1 MPLPDLSERTV
12 AMKNPSTMARFRKD
26 YLSKW
31 RLYAFLL
38 IPLIYIIIFAYV
50 PMVGAQI
57 AFRDYDFTLGIWG
70 SEWVGWKNFE
80 RFFRYH
86 DFWKILWNTLSVS
99 LYSLIAGF
107 PLPII
112 LALILHSFPGKRY
125 TKVVQTVMYMPH
137 FISVVV
143 MVGMIMQMFN
153 PLSGVFGLAY
163 QSITGDMM
171 PDIFANPNAF
181 SHIYVWSGI
190 WQGLGWNS
198 IIYMAALSGVD
209 MQLHESAQIDG
220 ATRLQR
226 VLHID
231 LPAVLPTAC
240 ILLIMN
246 AGGIMNV
253 GFEKVLLLQN
263 DLNRSRSEVISTYV
277 YKVGL
282 MSGGD
287 FSYATAVGLFNSVVN
302 FALLIIVNF
311 VSKRLGETSLW

>member
-1 MPLPDLSERTV
+1 MSV
-12 AMKNPSTMARFRKD
+12 QSVMVRFRKD
-26 YLSKW
+26 YLSHW
-31 RLYAFLL
+31 RLYLFLL
-38 IPLIYIIIFAYV
+38 IPFVYIILFAYI

-70 SEWVGWKNFE
+70 SKWVGWKNFE
-80 RFFRYH
+80 RFFHYH
-86 DFWKILWNTLSVS
+86 DFWRILWNTLSVS

-112 LALILHSFPGKRY
+112 LALILHSFPGKGY
-125 TKVVQTVMYMPH
+125 TKIVQTVVYMPH

-143 MVGMIMQMFN
+143 MVGMIMQMLN

-163 QSITGDMM
+163 QSLTGDIM
-171 PDIFANPNAF
+171 PDVFSNPNAF

-190 WQGLGWNS
+190 WQGLGWSS

-220 ATRLQR
+220 ANQLQR
-226 VLHID
+226 IIHID
-231 LPAVLPTAC
+231 LPAILPTAC

-302 FALLIIVNF
+302 FALLIFVNF
-311 VSKRLGETSLW
+311 VSKKLGETSLW

>member
-1 MPLPDLSERTV
+1 
-12 AMKNPSTMARFRKD
+12 MKNKSAMANFRRD
-26 YLSKW
+26 YLSRW
-31 RLYAFLL
+31 RLYLFLL
-38 IPLIYIIIFAYV
+38 IPIIYIIVFAYV

-57 AFRDYDFTLGIWG
+57 AFRDYDFTKGIWG
-70 SEWVGWKNFE
+70 SNWVGMKNFMK
-80 RFFRYH
+80 FFRYR
-86 DFWKILWNTLSVS
+86 DFGKILWNTLSVS
-99 LYSLIAGF
+99 LYSLLAGF

-125 TKVVQTVMYMPH
+125 TKVVQTVLYMPH

-153 PLSGVFGLAY
+153 PLSGVFGQAY
-163 QSITGDMM
+163 QAVFGEMM
-171 PDIFANPNAF
+171 PDIFSKPGAF
-181 SHIYVWSGI
+181 GHIYVWSGI

-209 MQLHESAQIDG
+209 MELHESAQIDG
-220 ATRLQR
+220 ASRFQR

-231 LPAVLPTAC
+231 LPAILPTAC

-246 AGGIMNV
+246 AGSIMNV

-302 FALLIIVNF
+302 FALLLIVNYA
-311 VSKRLGETSLW
+311 SKKLGETSLW

>member
-1 MPLPDLSERTV
+1 
-12 AMKNPSTMARFRKD
+12 MKSQSAFVKFRKD

-31 RLYAFLL
+31 RLYLFLL
-38 IPLIYIIIFAYV
+38 VPIIYIILFAYA

-70 SEWVGWKNFE
+70 SEWVGFENFAK
-80 RFFRYH
+80 FFRYH
-86 DFWKILWNTLSVS
+86 DFGRILWNTLSVS
-99 LYSLIAGF
+99 LYSLIASF

-125 TKVVQTVMYMPH
+125 TKVVQTVLYMPH

-143 MVGMIMQMFN
+143 MIGMIMQLFN

-163 QSITGDMM
+163 QAVTGSIM
-171 PDIFANPNAF
+171 PDIFANPGAF

-190 WQGLGWNS
+190 WQGLGWGS

-209 MQLHESAQIDG
+209 MELHESAQIDG
-220 ATRLQR
+220 ASRFQR

-231 LPAVLPTAC
+231 LPAILPTAS
-240 ILLIMN
+240 IMLIMN
-246 AGGIMNV
+246 AGGIMNI

-287 FSYATAVGLFNSVVN
+287 FSYATAVGLFNSVIN
-302 FALLIIVNF
+302 FALLIIVNY
-311 VSKRLGETSLW
+311 VTKRLGETSLW

>member
-1 MPLPDLSERTV
+1 MKSRS
-12 AMKNPSTMARFRKD
+12 AMAKFRKD
-26 YLSKW
+26 YLSRW
-31 RLYAFLL
+31 RLYLFLL
-38 IPLIYIIIFAYV
+38 IPVVYIIVFAYI

-57 AFRDYDFTLGIWG
+57 AFRDYDFVLGIWG
-70 SEWVGWKNFE
+70 SQWVGWKNFAK
-80 RFFRYH
+80 FFRYH

-99 LYSLIAGF
+99 LYSLIASF

-163 QSITGDMM
+163 QSISGSLM
-171 PDIFANPNAF
+171 PDIFSNPSAF
-181 SHIYVWSGI
+181 GHIYVWSGI
-190 WQGLGWNS
+190 WQGLGGNS

-209 MQLHESAQIDG
+209 MELHESAQIDG
-220 ATRLQR
+220 ASRFQR
-226 VLHID
+226 VMHID
-231 LPAVLPTAC
+231 LPAILPTAC

-246 AGGIMNV
+246 AGSIMNV

-287 FSYATAVGLFNSVVN
+287 FSYATAVGLFNSVIN
-302 FALLIIVNF
+302 FTLLILVNYAG
-311 VSKRLGETSLW
+311 KKLGETSLW

>member
-1 MPLPDLSERTV
+1 
-12 AMKNPSTMARFRKD
+12 MKNFRRD

-31 RLYAFLL
+31 RLYLFLL
-38 IPLIYIIIFAYV
+38 VPLLYIIVFAYV

-70 SEWVGWKNFE
+70 SKWVGWKNFAK
-80 RFFRYH
+80 FFHYRN
-86 DFWKILWNTLSVS
+86 FWRILWNTLSVS
-99 LYSLIAGF
+99 LYSLLAGF

-112 LALILHSFPGKRY
+112 LALLLHSFPKKRY
-125 TKVVQTVMYMPH
+125 TKLVQTVMYMPH

-143 MVGMIMQMFN
+143 MVGMVMQMFN
-153 PLSGVFGLAY
+153 PISGVFGFAY
-163 QSITGDMM
+163 QSATGNMM
-171 PDIFANPNAF
+171 PDIFSKPGAF
-181 SHIYVWSGI
+181 GHIYVWTGI
-190 WQGLGWNS
+190 WQSLGWNS

-209 MQLHESAQIDG
+209 MELHESAQIDG
-220 ATRLQR
+220 ASRFQR

-231 LPAVLPTAC
+231 LPAILPTAC
-240 ILLIMN
+240 IMLIMS

-263 DLNRSRSEVISTYV
+263 GLNLSRSEVISTYV

-287 FSYATAVGLFNSVVN
+287 FSYATAVGIFNSVVN
-302 FALLIIVNF
+302 FALLLIVNN
-311 VSKRLGETSLW
+311 VTKKSGEASLW

>member
-1 MPLPDLSERTV
+1 
-12 AMKNPSTMARFRKD
+12 MKSQSAFVKFRKD

-31 RLYAFLL
+31 RLYLFLL
-38 IPLIYIIIFAYV
+38 VPIIYIILFAYA

-70 SEWVGWKNFE
+70 SEWVGFENFAK
-80 RFFRYH
+80 FFRYH
-86 DFWKILWNTLSVS
+86 DFGKILWNTLSVS
-99 LYSLIAGF
+99 LYSLIASF

-112 LALILHSFPGKRY
+112 LALILHSFPGTRY
-125 TKVVQTVMYMPH
+125 TTVFPTVLYLPH

-143 MVGMIMQMFN
+143 MIGMIMQLFN

-163 QSITGDMM
+163 QAVTGSIM
-171 PDIFANPNAF
+171 PDIFANPGAF

-190 WQGLGWNS
+190 WQGLGWGS

-209 MQLHESAQIDG
+209 MELHESAQIDG
-220 ATRLQR
+220 ASRFQR

-231 LPAVLPTAC
+231 LPAILPTAS
-240 ILLIMN
+240 IMLIMN
-246 AGGIMNV
+246 AGGIMNI

-287 FSYATAVGLFNSVVN
+287 FSYATAVGLFNSVIN
-302 FALLIIVNF
+302 FALLIIVNY
-311 VSKRLGETSLW
+311 VTKRLGETSLW

>member
-1 MPLPDLSERTV
+1 MERTV
-12 AMKNPSTMARFRKD
+12 NMKNFRRD

-31 RLYAFLL
+31 RLYVFLL
-38 IPLIYIIIFAYV
+38 IPVVYIIIFAYI

-70 SEWVGWKNFE
+70 SKWVGLKNFAK
-80 RFFRYH
+80 FFNYRN
-86 DFWKILWNTLSVS
+86 FWGILWNTISVS
-99 LYSLIAGF
+99 VYSLIAGF

-112 LALILHSFPGKRY
+112 LALLLHSFPKKRY
-125 TKVVQTVMYMPH
+125 TKFVQTVLYMPH

-143 MVGMIMQMFN
+143 MVGMVMQMFN
-153 PLSGVFGLAY
+153 PISGVFGFAY
-163 QSITGDMM
+163 QSATGSMM
-171 PDIFANPNAF
+171 PDIFSKPGAF
-181 SHIYVWSGI
+181 GHIYVWTGI
-190 WQGLGWNS
+190 WQSLGWNS

-209 MQLHESAQIDG
+209 MELHESAQIDG
-220 ATRLQR
+220 ASRFQR

-231 LPAVLPTAC
+231 LPSILPTAC
-240 ILLIMN
+240 IMLIMA

-263 DLNRSRSEVISTYV
+263 GLNLSRSEVISTYV

-302 FALLIIVNF
+302 FALLLIVNY
-311 VSKRLGETSLW
+311 VTKKSGEASLW